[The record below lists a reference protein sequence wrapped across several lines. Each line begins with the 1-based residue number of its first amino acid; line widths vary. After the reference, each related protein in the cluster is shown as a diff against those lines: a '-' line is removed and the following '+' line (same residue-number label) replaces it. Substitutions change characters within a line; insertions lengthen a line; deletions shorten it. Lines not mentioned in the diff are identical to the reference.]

1 MAAPVAALGYLPLRV
16 PRRGHAPEECQD
28 AVAGAPDR
36 SRFAVADGAS
46 ESADAGLW
54 ARLLVEDFVGSP
66 ARHLAW
72 ASWLPPLQ
80 ARWAAEVA
88 ALPPGGALPWYLE
101 ERAREGAFATF
112 LGVVVEDS
120 AWYALAVG
128 DSCLFQLRGGAL
140 LRSFPLHRADEFGS
154 TPWLIGSR
162 PPGADVAVKHGQRAE
177 GDWQAGDRLWLMTDA
192 LAQWFLR
199 QAEEG
204 GRPWEALGQVLAE
217 AAPEEA
223 FAAWVGVTRALGQ
236 LRNDDVTLAAL
247 SL

>member
-1 MAAPVAALGYLPLRV
+1 MPAPVAALGYRPLRV
-16 PRRGHAPEECQD
+16 PRRGHTAEECQD

-46 ESADAGLW
+46 ESAEAGLW

-72 ASWLPPLQ
+72 ATWLPPLQ

-88 ALPPGGALPWYLE
+88 ALAAGGPLPWYLE

-112 LGVVVEDS
+112 LGVLVEDS
-120 AWYALAVG
+120 VWHALAVG
-128 DSCLFQLRGGAL
+128 DSCLFQTRGGAL
-140 LRSFPLHRADEFGS
+140 LRCFPLQRADEFGS

-162 PPGADVAVKHGQRAE
+162 PPGAEVALKHGQRAE
-177 GDWQAGDRLWLMTDA
+177 GAWQAGDRLWLMTDA

-199 QAEEG
+199 SAEEG
-204 GRPWEALGQVLAE
+204 GRPWEMLGQVLAE
-217 AAPEEA
+217 AEPDAA
-223 FAAWVGVTRALGQ
+223 FSAWVEVARALGQ
-236 LRNDDVTLAAL
+236 LRNDDVTLAAV

>member
-1 MAAPVAALGYLPLRV
+1 MPAPVAALGYRPLRV
-16 PRRGHAPEECQD
+16 PRRGHPAEECQD
-28 AVAGAPDR
+28 AVAGAVDR

-46 ESADAGLW
+46 ESAEAGLW
-54 ARLLVEDFVGSP
+54 ARLLVEDFVAAP

-72 ASWLPPLQ
+72 ANWLPPLQ
-80 ARWAAEVA
+80 DRWAAAVA
-88 ALPPGGALPWYLE
+88 ALPAGDTLPWYLE
-101 ERAREGAFATF
+101 ERSRKGAFATF

-120 AWYALAVG
+120 LWHALAVG

-140 LRSFPLHRADEFGS
+140 LRSFPVQRADEFGS

-162 PPGADVAVKHGQRAE
+162 PPGAEVALKHGQRAQGE
-177 GDWQAGDRLWLMTDA
+177 WQAGDRLWLMTDA

-217 AAPEEA
+217 AEPDAA
-223 FAAWVGVTRALGQ
+223 FAAWVGVTRSLGQ
-236 LRNDDVTLAAL
+236 LRNDDVTLAAV

>member
-1 MAAPVAALGYLPLRV
+1 MAVPVAALSYRALRV
-16 PRRGHAPEECQD
+16 PRRGHTLEECQD

-54 ARLLVEDFVGSP
+54 ARLLVEDFVASP

-80 ARWAAEVA
+80 ARWAAEAV
-88 ALPPGGALPWYLE
+88 ALPAGAAVPWYLE

-128 DSCLFQLRGGAL
+128 DSCLVQLRGGAL
-140 LRSFPLHRADEFGS
+140 LRSFPLQRSEEFGS

-162 PPGADVAVKHGQRAE
+162 PPGVEVAVKHGQRAE
-177 GDWQAGDRLWLMTDA
+177 GQWQAGDRLWLMTDA

-199 QAEEG
+199 TAEEG

-223 FAAWVGVTRALGQ
+223 FAAWVGVARALGL
-236 LRNDDVTLAAL
+236 LRNDDVTLAAVTL
-247 SL
+247 

>member
-1 MAAPVAALGYLPLRV
+1 MPAPVAALCYRALRV
-16 PRRGHAPEECQD
+16 PRRGHTAEECQD

-54 ARLLVEDFVGSP
+54 ARLLVEDFVASP

-72 ASWLPPLQ
+72 SSWLPPLQ
-80 ARWAAEVA
+80 ARWAAEA
-88 ALPPGGALPWYLE
+88 DALLPGGALPWYLE

-112 LGVVVEDS
+112 LGVAVEDS
-120 AWYALAVG
+120 AWHALAVG

-140 LRSFPLHRADEFGS
+140 LRSFPLQRADEFGS

-162 PPGADVAVKHGQRAE
+162 PPGAEVAYEHGQRAE

-204 GRPWEALGQVLAE
+204 GRPWETLGQVLAE
-217 AAPEEA
+217 AAPDEA
-223 FAAWVGVTRALGQ
+223 FAAWVGVARALGQ
-236 LRNDDVTLAAL
+236 LRNDDVTLAAVNL
-247 SL
+247 

>member
-1 MAAPVAALGYLPLRV
+1 MPAPGLDLGYTCFRL
-16 PRRGHAPEECQD
+16 PRRGHFADECQD
-28 AVAGAPDR
+28 AALGDAER
-36 SRFAVADGAS
+36 GRFAVADGAS

-54 ARLLVEDFVGSP
+54 ARLLVEDFVASP

-80 ARWAAEVA
+80 ARWAAEAA
-88 ALPPGGALPWYLE
+88 ALPQGGALPWYLE

-112 LGVVVEDS
+112 LGVVFEDS

-140 LRSFPLHRADEFGS
+140 LRSFPLQRADEFGS

-162 PPGADVAVKHGQRAE
+162 PPGVEVAVKHGQRAE
-177 GDWQAGDRLWLMTDA
+177 GEWQAGDRLWLMTDA

-204 GRPWEALGQVLAE
+204 GRPWELLGQVLAE
-217 AAPEEA
+217 AAPEQA
-223 FAAWVGVTRALGQ
+223 FAAWVGVARALGL
-236 LRNDDVTLAAL
+236 LRNDDVTLAAV

>member
-1 MAAPVAALGYLPLRV
+1 MAAPVAALSYHPLRV

-28 AVAGAPDR
+28 AVAGAPER
-36 SRFAVADGAS
+36 GRFAVADGAS

-54 ARLLVEDFVGSP
+54 ARLLAEDFVASP

-80 ARWAAEVA
+80 ARWAAEAA
-88 ALPPGGALPWYLE
+88 ALPAGGALPWYLE

-112 LGVVVEDS
+112 LGVLVEDS
-120 AWYALAVG
+120 VWHAQAVG

-140 LRSFPLHRADEFGS
+140 LRAFPLQRGEEFGS

-162 PPGADVAVKHGQRAE
+162 PPGAEVAGAHGQRAE
-177 GDWQAGDRLWLMTDA
+177 GEWQAGDRLWLMTDA

-204 GRPWEALGQVLAE
+204 GRPWEALARLLAE
-217 AAPEEA
+217 AAPDEA
-223 FAAWVGVTRALGQ
+223 FTAWVGGLRAQGQ
-236 LRNDDVTLAAL
+236 LRNDDVTLAAV

>member
-1 MAAPVAALGYLPLRV
+1 MAVPVAALSYHALRV
-16 PRRGHAPEECQD
+16 ARRGHPPEECQD
-28 AVAGAPDR
+28 AVAGAPER
-36 SRFAVADGAS
+36 GRYAVADGAS

-54 ARLLVEDFVGSP
+54 ARLLVDDFVGSP

-72 ASWLPPLQ
+72 ATWLPPLRG
-80 ARWAAEVA
+80 RWAAEAA

-120 AWYALAVG
+120 VWHAQAVG

-140 LRSFPLHRADEFGS
+140 LRAFPVQRADEFGGA
-154 TPWLIGSR
+154 PWLIGSR
-162 PPGADVAVKHGQRAE
+162 PSGAEVAGKRGQRAE
-177 GDWQAGDRLWLMTDA
+177 GEWQAGDRLWLMTDA

-199 QAEEG
+199 QAEDG
-204 GRPWEALGQVLAE
+204 GRPWEALTRVLAE
-217 AAPEEA
+217 AAPDAA
-223 FAAWVGVTRALGQ
+223 FAAWVEGLRTANQ
-236 LRNDDVTLAAL
+236 LRNDDVTLAAV